1 MHLLFLRYFIKKGT
15 NVGWVCTLWMILRPT
30 NYDSK
35 MITGALTGI
44 TRHEST
50 SIKVALQHSD
60 VMITDWISL
69 VLGMSNTQPC
79 CYRILQKIN
88 EF

>member
-1 MHLLFLRYFIKKGT
+1 MH
-15 NVGWVCTLWMILRPT
+15 PT

-35 MITGALTGI
+35 MITGALTGN

-60 VMITDWISL
+60 MMITDRISL
-69 VLGMSNTQPC
+69 VLSMSNTQPC
-79 CYRILQKIN
+79 CYRIL
-88 EF
+88 